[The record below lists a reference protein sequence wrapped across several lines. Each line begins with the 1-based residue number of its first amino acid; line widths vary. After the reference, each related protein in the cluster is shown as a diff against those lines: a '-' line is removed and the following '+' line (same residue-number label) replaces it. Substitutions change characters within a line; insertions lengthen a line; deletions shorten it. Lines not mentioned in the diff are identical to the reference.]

1 MAVVPGINS
10 AALESIQDQNVRDV
24 LKQLVNGWQMRNGQS
39 GSGEHR
45 FLTEADL
52 TKAVQSSSLSTLL
65 DQRIAD
71 QVAQQTGALGN
82 YTPIKSLITDLQAL
96 ILADPFFAHLG
107 ERIKLIDTP
116 KTGLIDKMIGL
127 EDGIYKTNQV
137 IEDAKNGIYRDLK
150 GVGLRV
156 GGATAGYATLWDLKA
171 DAVSSSVQ
179 YTEQV
184 KAALGT
190 QIQAGLVNER
200 NSRVSSD
207 NALSEAINTIWAQ
220 VGDNTALVQNGG
232 ETVANRTGAIAQAWQ
247 QVQATLKDP
256 ATGKIISS
264 VVGRS
269 EFNVVNSAVTG
280 LSAQYSVKLDAGG
293 FVTGY
298 GLAVDSKPGYRPTSR
313 FYVRAD
319 RFAIGSPNDTVN
331 MATGES
337 YTAKIPFIVLTT
349 ETLLNGRIAPP
360 GVYIDK
366 AFIADGSI
374 DSVKIGIAQIE
385 TANIKDLAVD
395 TLKIG
400 NNAVTIPLYLASYG
414 GTFSPGTMNEV
425 GSVYAE
431 FKAPAH
437 LVGLV
442 TWATAGGGEHTNT
455 RVELRA
461 SGRGVFMSQSDSV
474 MAGFT
479 SSHAGSGHIY
489 LEPGFYK
496 IDVCFG
502 NDWSGGTYELRNWS
516 CILLGVMK

>member
-10 AALESIQDQNVRDV
+10 AALESIQDRNVRDV

-52 TKAVQSSSLSTLL
+52 TKAIQSSSLSTLL

-71 QVAQQTGALGN
+71 QVAQQTGAQGN

-116 KTGLIDKMIGL
+116 KTGLLDKLIGV
-127 EDGIYKTNQV
+127 EDGIYKVNKQV
-137 IEDAKNGIYRDLK
+137 EDAKNGIYSDLK

-156 GGATAGYATLWDLKA
+156 GGATTGYATLWDLKA
-171 DAVSSSVQ
+171 DSVSSSVQ

-200 NSRVSSD
+200 TSRVSSD
-207 NALSEAINTIWAQ
+207 NALSDAINTIWAQ
-220 VGDNTALVQNGG
+220 VGDNTALVQNGS
-232 ETVANRTGAIAQAWQ
+232 ETVANRTGAVAQAWQ

-256 ATGKIISS
+256 ATGKMVSS

-269 EFNVVNSAVTG
+269 EFKVVSSAVTG

-298 GLAVDSKPGYRPTSR
+298 GLALESTPGYKPVSR

-319 RFAIGSPNDTVN
+319 RFAIGTPND
-331 MATGES
+331 
-337 YTAKIPFIVLTT
+337 YIDPRTADSPSAKVPFIVLTSDT
-349 ETLLNGRIAPP
+349 MVNGKVAKP
-360 GVYIDK
+360 GVYIDQ
-366 AFIADGSI
+366 AFIADGTI
-374 DSVKIGIAQIE
+374 DSAKIGFAE
-385 TANIKDLAVD
+385 VKKANIADLAVD

-400 NNAVTIPLYLASYG
+400 DNAVTIPLYIEGYG
-414 GTFSPGTMNEV
+414 GSFGPRSMRYA
-425 GSVYAE
+425 GSVYAS
-431 FKAPAH
+431 FKSSVYI
-437 LVGLV
+437 VGLV
-442 TWATAGGGEHTNT
+442 SWTTSGGTEHTNT
-455 RVELRA
+455 RVELRVA
-461 SGRGVFMSQSDSV
+461 GGGTFMAQTDSV
-474 MAGFT
+474 IADFT
-479 SSHAGSGHIY
+479 TSHAGSGRAQ
-489 LEPGFYK
+489 LGPGSYQ
-496 IDVCFG
+496 IEVWFG

-516 CILLGVMK
+516 CTLLGVMK